1 MTGHIEAGNL
11 VQPGVRRQV
20 PWKGFPEE
28 KVVLCANVPERSGAN
43 DIVPKN
49 GAWDLG
55 RC

>member
-11 VQPGVRRQV
+11 IQPGVRRQV

-28 KVVLCANVPERSGAN
+28 KVVLCANVPERSGAH
-43 DIVPKN
+43 DIIPKD

>member
-11 VQPGVRRQV
+11 VQSGVRRQV

-28 KVVLCANVPERSGAN
+28 KVVLCANVPERSGAR
-43 DIVPKN
+43 DIVPKD